1 MGCTPG
7 AALGLNWGVPTT
19 RPRYMITET
28 DDLAAALDAAADR
41 WPELSRPQLLVRLAL
56 AAAGPLNA
64 EQRRERRLAALE
76 RLASGEFA
84 YPPGY
89 LAELREDSPS

>member
-1 MGCTPG
+1 M
-7 AALGLNWGVPTT
+7 PTT

-28 DDLAAALDAAADR
+28 DDLAAALDAAAAR
-41 WPELSRPQLLVRLAL
+41 WPDLSRPQLLVQLAL
-56 AAAGPLNA
+56 AAAEPLNA
-64 EQRRERRLAALE
+64 ERQRERRLAALE

-89 LAELREDSPS
+89 LAELREDWPA